1 MCSAADVCSAL
12 NAAGAGLPPSREAVR
27 ARWRQW
33 VAVRDAPCPGHPW
46 RYSDAQ
52 LRYHYTGDRSALLAA
67 LKASQ
72 R

>member
-1 MCSAADVCSAL
+1 MQACAEAVTAC
-12 NAAGAGLPPSREAVR
+12 AAGAAPPSREAVR

-46 RYSDAQ
+46 RYSDLQ
-52 LRYHYTGDRSALLAA
+52 IRYHYTADRAVLKAA
-67 LKASQ
+67 LRAAPL